1 VYTLELLESRVKPDV
16 PLMERYIELLHLLKQ
31 LLGGY
36 LVNIV
41 AGLILLGV
49 DHFQRKNRKHKELF
63 LWLATSVDIA
73 T

>member
-1 VYTLELLESRVKPDV
+1 
-16 PLMERYIELLHLLKQ
+16 MERYIELLHLLKQ